1 MPLNIDIALFK
12 LAIDELIADY
22 AKVIFQ
28 ILSLCAHINF
38 R

>member
-1 MPLNIDIALFK
+1 MPLNIDIGLFK
-12 LAIDELIADY
+12 LDINELIADY

-28 ILSLCAHINF
+28 ILFMCAHINF